1 MSNCG
6 WQFVLVGL
14 AFVAALVLLVY
25 SCHRVPQKRN
35 AFRINPM
42 FSRDWKDKL

>member
-1 MSNCG
+1 MNWG
-6 WQFVLVGL
+6 WECSLVAVG
-14 AFVAALVLLVY
+14 FVAVLVLLVY

-42 FSRDWKDKL
+42 FSRDYKSKP